1 MPSESMARRFFSGLF
16 LAGLL
21 FAGLLAP
28 ALFAA
33 EEVDEKFAPLKR
45 NLQAIEAALQLPQA
59 KEDSAERESAK
70 ALRSK
75 VEQALKKD
83 NVYAMEELLEK
94 SVFCVVTIN
103 PEGRVRVARGP
114 AELLLVEGE
123 PALALVQVFNQSGG
137 QQTLKPDCNYFG
149 AGKNPFEVAL
159 IESTKRPHPL
169 SSALAGI
176 EMEYRLLK
184 IRCDKPGKREVNL
197 NWSAGQGT
205 QDIGFRG
212 EVSFLL
218 NVAPRSK
225 K

>member
-1 MPSESMARRFFSGLF
+1 MPSESMARRFFSGLL
-16 LAGLL
+16 LAV
-21 FAGLLAP
+21 LLAP
-28 ALFAA
+28 ALFGA
-33 EEVDEKFAPLKR
+33 EEVDEKFAPLQK

-59 KEDSAERESAK
+59 QGKTAEGEPAK
-70 ALRSK
+70 ALRSQ
-75 VEQALKKD
+75 VELALKKD

-103 PEGRVRVARGP
+103 PEGRVRIARGP
-114 AELLLVEGE
+114 AELPLVEGE
-123 PALALVQVFNQSGG
+123 SAIALVQVFNQSGG

-149 AGKNPFEVAL
+149 TGKNPFEVTL
-159 IESTKRPHPL
+159 IENRAKPQPL
-169 SSALAGI
+169 TSALVGI

-197 NWSAGQGT
+197 SWSAGQGT

-218 NVAPRSK
+218 NVASSSK

>member
-1 MPSESMARRFFSGLF
+1 MPSESMARRFFSGILV
-16 LAGLL
+16 ALL
-21 FAGLLAP
+21 FAPILSG
-28 ALFAA
+28 A
-33 EEVDEKFAPLKR
+33 EEVDEKFAPLQK
-45 NLQAIEAALQLPQA
+45 NLQAIQAALQLPQS
-59 KEDSAERESAK
+59 EGESAK
-70 ALRSK
+70 ALQAK
-75 VEQALKKD
+75 VASALQKD

-114 AELLLVEGE
+114 SELSLVEGE

-137 QQTLKPDCNYFG
+137 QQTLKPNCNYFG
-149 AGKNPFEVAL
+149 TGKNPFDVSL
-159 IESTKRPHPL
+159 IENRAKPQPL
-169 SSALAGI
+169 TSALVGI
-176 EMEYRLLK
+176 EMEYRLLR
-184 IRCDKPGKREVNL
+184 IRCDKAGKREVNL

-218 NVAPRSK
+218 NVDTRSK